1 MRIFKF
7 LPMKEETILRAS
19 RIFLPFGSFLS
30 RVFPNVKTNLIQLE
44 VDLSP
49 EEYLS
54 MVVFVTLFSFLLF
67 FVPIAVIGIF
77 SKSLV
82 DAVKISFLSGISF
95 SFVVLV
101 YSIFYLKLEMMRK
114 IKFLEKD
121 LLFAIRYLY
130 IKVKSGVPLYDAMV
144 GVAYG
149 NFGEVSK
156 EFKKTIR
163 EISAG
168 IDEITALGNMALRNP
183 SLYFRRVVWQIT
195 NNLRAGA
202 EVSDIL
208 ENIMSSL
215 VREHKILVR
224 KYGSELNPI
233 ILMYMMFTVV
243 IPSLGITV
251 IVVMSSF
258 SGLAVPI
265 YLFYLIPI
273 AVFVLQLFFISIIKN
288 KRPLLVV

>member
-1 MRIFKF
+1 
-7 LPMKEETILRAS
+7 MKEKTILGAS
-19 RIFLPFGSFLS
+19 RIFLPFGSLLS
-30 RVFPNVKTNLIQLE
+30 HLFPNVKTNLTQLE
-44 VDLSP
+44 IKLSP

-54 MVVFVTLFSFLLF
+54 VVVFATLVSFLLF
-67 FVPIAVIGIF
+67 FVPIFAIGLF
-77 SKSLV
+77 SKSIIYAFEV
-82 DAVKISFLSGISF
+82 AIFSGASF
-95 SFVVLV
+95 SFFVLI
-101 YSIFYLKLEMMRK
+101 YLILYLKLEMIRK

-130 IKVKSGVPLYDAMV
+130 IKVKSGIPLYDAMV
-144 GVAYG
+144 SVAYG

-168 IDEITALGNMALRNP
+168 IDETTALGDMALRNP
-183 SLYFRRVVWQIT
+183 SLYFRRVIWQIT
-195 NNLRAGA
+195 NNLKAGA
-202 EVSDIL
+202 EISDVL
-208 ENIMSSL
+208 ENILSSL
-215 VREHKILVR
+215 VKEHKLLVR

-233 ILMYMMFTVV
+233 ILMYMMFTIV

-251 IVVMSSF
+251 MVVMSSF
-258 SGLAVPI
+258 SGLTVPI

-273 AVFVLQLFFISIIKN
+273 AVFVLQLFFISMIKN